1 MSIGIAIAALG
12 AISAAATSNPSY
24 SVAAAPGAPETVA
37 SGSFSAVIAW
47 PEPLK
52 QVLQTLELEALPDL
66 RELDEAERAEMMA
79 TLRAA
84 EVSLGAR
91 SKLRR
96 VILGTRPPPG
106 PRPLQDE
113 ITERQRSTSH
123 EPTRRLQ
130 AGLLTQGVPG
140 VPQDPFAPP
149 KGRLGGRLQSH

>member
-1 MSIGIAIAALG
+1 MMFIGIAIAALG

-24 SVAAAPGAPETVA
+24 SMAAAPGAPETVA
-37 SGSFSAVIAW
+37 SGSFSASIAW

-52 QVLQTLELEALPDL
+52 QVLQTLELEALSDL

-96 VILGTRPPPG
+96 VILGTRPPR

-113 ITERQRSTSH
+113 ITGRQRSTSH
-123 EPTRRLQ
+123 KPTRRLQ
-130 AGLLTQGVPG
+130 AGLLE
-140 VPQDPFAPP
+140 A
-149 KGRLGGRLQSH
+149 LQSH

>member
-1 MSIGIAIAALG
+1 MMFIGIAIAALG

-24 SVAAAPGAPETVA
+24 SVAAAPGARETVA
-37 SGSFSAVIAW
+37 SGSTPSASIAW

-52 QVLQTLELEALPDL
+52 QVLQTLELEALSDL

-96 VILGTRPPPG
+96 VILGTRPPG

-113 ITERQRSTSH
+113 ITGRQRSTSH
-123 EPTRRLQ
+123 KPTRRLQ
-130 AGLLTQGVPG
+130 AGLLE
-140 VPQDPFAPP
+140 A
-149 KGRLGGRLQSH
+149 LQSH

>member
-1 MSIGIAIAALG
+1 MMFIGIAIAALG

-24 SVAAAPGAPETVA
+24 SMAAAPGAPETVA
-37 SGSFSAVIAW
+37 SGSFSAIIAW

-52 QVLQTLELEALPDL
+52 QVLQTLELEALSDL

-96 VILGTRPPPG
+96 VILGTRPPG

-113 ITERQRSTSH
+113 ITGRQRSTSH
-123 EPTRRLQ
+123 KPTRRLQ
-130 AGLLTQGVPG
+130 AGLLE
-140 VPQDPFAPP
+140 A
-149 KGRLGGRLQSH
+149 LQSH